1 MDWIIG
7 FAFFFFQNLTLSWF
21 IRIWLRIEIGLSH
34 QFKLKTD
41 ISIYIY
47 DVIQNL
53 TTLPI
58 MDYDV
63 NHAIFMNF

>member
-7 FAFFFFQNLTLSWF
+7 FVFFFFPNLTLSWF